1 MKIKI
6 DTEKCIGCGSC
17 VAVCPDCFEIGDD
30 NKAHLIK
37 EQSSCNE
44 FCAKEAVDIC
54 SVDAIEAE
62 MTEKEKIEAEE

>member
-1 MKIKI
+1 M
-6 DTEKCIGCGSC
+6 
-17 VAVCPDCFEIGDD
+17 AVCPDCFEIGDD

-54 SVDAIEAE
+54 PVDAIEAE
-62 MTEKEKIEAEE
+62 MTEKEKIEAEG